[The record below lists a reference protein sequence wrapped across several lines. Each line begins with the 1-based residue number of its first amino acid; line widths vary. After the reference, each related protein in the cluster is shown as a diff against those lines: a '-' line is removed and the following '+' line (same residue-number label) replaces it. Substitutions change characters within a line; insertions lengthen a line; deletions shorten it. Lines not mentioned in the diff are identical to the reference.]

1 MTDKKTVDN
10 ILELAKDMA
19 DKKLEKQK
27 HAVEEKV
34 NLELEEVH
42 KAVEMVRSGLCYKIA
57 EENGWVKHYVYATEE
72 MLIEDYLGEPKN
84 SYCST
89 GISFETPDPKNPWR
103 AVFTVNG
110 YRYYDMRYII
120 QRYEQDVIAEK
131 ARITRYNDQLDTMIR
146 EFEYLV
152 KERTAIKKML
162 DDWTAR
168 QTEAEGE
175 DGNA

>member
-1 MTDKKTVDN
+1 MEK
-10 ILELAKDMA
+10 ILEIARSMA

-27 HAVEEKV
+27 LAAEEKI
-34 NLELEEVH
+34 NSELDEVR
-42 KAVEMVRSGLCYKIA
+42 KAIEMVRSGLCYKIA
-57 EENGWVKHYVYATEE
+57 EDSGWVKHYVYATEE
-72 MLIEDYLGEPKN
+72 MLVEDYLSEPKN
-84 SYCST
+84 SYCQR

-131 ARITRYNDQLDTMIR
+131 GRITHYNDQLNSMIEEFNRLIR
-146 EFEYLV
+146 E
-152 KERTAIKKML
+152 KTAIKQML